1 MKGKLTVGGLLF
13 ATGFA
18 VAAASAAIPEVI
30 TYHGRLAPLPLP
42 KVLDANVGTNDG
54 YLALMDMTF
63 ALYDSAVSN
72 AAPAWARTVGNVRI
86 ESNGFFYV
94 ELSNDLGS
102 NALTNRCRLSEALA
116 GMKGVPEI
124 GLRLGRDLKDVEMKP
139 RQRLTTSVRAARAAR
154 TRIAD
159 RFVAE
164 RGISFPTLQ
173 TEVLAASQLSVAK
186 QLVLGGRCTLTTCPE
201 RRLGGKGSELTVCGV
216 RTWRDPGDVRASMVD
231 TYAIGSAPHDMVLTY
246 EDKGETYTVIVPR
259 GGKVTAQPGT
269 VNSVVAATE
278 FGK

>member
-1 MKGKLTVGGLLF
+1 MRGKLTVGGLLF

-30 TYHGRLAPLPLP
+30 TYHGQLALPLP
-42 KVLDANVGTNDG
+42 NAFSANVTTNGD

-72 AAPAWARTVGNVRI
+72 AAPAWARTIGNVRI
-86 ESNGFFYV
+86 ETNGVFHV

-102 NALTNRCRLSEALA
+102 NALTNGCRLSEALA

-124 GLRLGRDLKDVEMKP
+124 GLRLGRDLKDEEMKP
-139 RQRLTTSVRAARAAR
+139 RQRLKTSVRAARAAR

-164 RGISFPTLQ
+164 RGVSFPVLQ
-173 TEVLAASQLSVAK
+173 TEALAASQLTALK
-186 QLVLGGRCTLTTCPE
+186 RLTLGGRCTLTTCPD
-201 RRLGGKGSELTVCGV
+201 RTLGGEDSKLTVCDV
-216 RTWRDPGDVRASMVD
+216 RTWRDAGNVRASMID
-231 TYAIGSAPHDMVLTY
+231 SYAIGSAPHDMVLTY
-246 EDKGETYTVIVPR
+246 EDRGETYTVIVPR
-259 GGKVTAQPGT
+259 GGKIMMQPGT
-269 VNSVVAATE
+269 VNSVVGATE

>member
-30 TYHGRLAPLPLP
+30 TYHGRLALP
-42 KVLDANVGTNDG
+42 KDKQGNVATNDG

-72 AAPAWARTVGNVRI
+72 AAPAWARTIGNVRV

-94 ELSNDLGS
+94 ELSNDIGS
-102 NALTNRCRLSEALA
+102 NALTNSCRLSEALA

-124 GLRLGRDLKDVEMKP
+124 GLRLGSDLNDEEMKP

-164 RGISFPTLQ
+164 RGVTFPALQ
-173 TEVLAASQLSVAK
+173 TEAMAASQLSVAK
-186 QLVLGGRCTLTTCPE
+186 RLTFGGRCTLTTCPE
-201 RRLGGKGSELTVCGV
+201 RTLGGTDSELTVCGV
-216 RTWRDPGDVRASMVD
+216 RSWRDQNNVRASMVD
-231 TYAIGSAPHDMVLTY
+231 SYAIGSAPHDMVLTY
-246 EDKGETYTVIVPR
+246 EDRGETYTVIVPR
-259 GGKVTAQPGT
+259 GGKITMQPGT
-269 VNSVVAATE
+269 VNSVVGATE

>member
-13 ATGFA
+13 ATGLA
-18 VAAASAAIPEVI
+18 VAAASAAVPEVI
-30 TYHGRLAPLPLP
+30 TYHGRLQVPLP
-42 KVLDANVGTNDG
+42 KVLNANVAANDG

-72 AAPAWARTVGNVRI
+72 AAPAWARTIGNVRV
-86 ESNGFFYV
+86 ESNGVFYV

-102 NALTNRCRLSEALA
+102 NALTNSCRLSEALA

-124 GLRLGRDLKDVEMKP
+124 GLRLGRDLKDEEMKP
-139 RQRLTTSVRAARAAR
+139 RQRLTMSVRAARAAR

-173 TEVLAASQLSVAK
+173 TEALAASQLSVASR
-186 QLVLGGRCTLTTCPE
+186 LTLGGRCTLTTCPE
-201 RRLGGKGSELTVCGV
+201 RTLGGENSELTVCGV
-216 RTWRDPGDVRASMVD
+216 RTWRDPGNVRASMVD
-231 TYAIGSAPHDMVLTY
+231 SYAIGSAPHDMVLTY
-246 EDKGETYTVIVPR
+246 EDRGETYTVIVPR
-259 GGKVTAQPGT
+259 GGKITMQPGT
-269 VNSVVAATE
+269 VNSVVGATE

>member
-18 VAAASAAIPEVI
+18 VAAASAAVPEVI
-30 TYHGRLAPLPLP
+30 TYHGRLQVPLP
-42 KVLDANVGTNDG
+42 KVLNANVRTNDG

-124 GLRLGRDLKDVEMKP
+124 GLRLGRDLKDEEMKP

-186 QLVLGGRCTLTTCPE
+186 QLMLGGRCTLTTCPE
-201 RRLGGKGSELTVCGV
+201 RTLGGEKSELTVCGV
-216 RTWRDPGDVRASMVD
+216 RSWRDPNNVRASMVD
-231 TYAIGSAPHDMVLTY
+231 SYAIGSAPHDMVLTY
-246 EDKGETYTVIVPR
+246 EDRGETYTVIVPR
-259 GGKVTAQPGT
+259 GGKVTVQPGT
-269 VNSVVAATE
+269 VNSVVGATE

>member
-30 TYHGRLAPLPLP
+30 TYHGRLAVPLP
-42 KVLDANVGTNDG
+42 KVIDANVGTNDG

-86 ESNGFFYV
+86 ESNGVFYV

-124 GLRLGRDLKDVEMKP
+124 GLRLGRDLKDEEMKP
-139 RQRLTTSVRAARAAR
+139 RQRLTTSVRAARAVR

-164 RGISFPTLQ
+164 RGVEFPVALQ
-173 TEVLAASQLSVAK
+173 TEALAASQLSVARR
-186 QLVLGGRCTLTTCPE
+186 LTLGGKCTLTTCPE
-201 RRLGGKGSELTVCGV
+201 RTLGGKNSELTVCGV
-216 RTWRDPGDVRASMVD
+216 RTWRDPGNVRESMID
-231 TYAIGSAPHDMVLTY
+231 SYAVGSAPHDMVLTY
-246 EDKGETYTVIVPR
+246 EDRGETYTVIVPR
-259 GGKVTAQPGT
+259 GGKITAQPGT

>member
-30 TYHGRLAPLPLP
+30 TYHGRLQVPLP
-42 KVLDANVGTNDG
+42 KVLNANVAANDG

-72 AAPAWARTVGNVRI
+72 AAPVWARTIGNVRI
-86 ESNGFFYV
+86 ESNGVFYA

-124 GLRLGRDLKDVEMKP
+124 GLRLGRALKDEELKP

-246 EDKGETYTVIVPR
+246 EDRGETYTVIVPR
-259 GGKVTAQPGT
+259 GGKIMMQPGT
-269 VNSVVAATE
+269 VNSVVGATE

>member
-18 VAAASAAIPEVI
+18 VAAASAAVPEVI
-30 TYHGRLAPLPLP
+30 TYHGRLQVPLP

-259 GGKVTAQPGT
+259 GGKVTVQPGT

>member
-30 TYHGRLAPLPLP
+30 TYHGRLQVPLP
-42 KVLDANVGTNDG
+42 KVLNANVAANDG

-72 AAPAWARTVGNVRI
+72 AAPVWARTIGNVRV

-102 NALTNRCRLSEALA
+102 NALTNSCRLSEALA

-124 GLRLGRDLKDVEMKP
+124 GLRLGRDLKDEELKP

-164 RGISFPTLQ
+164 RGVQFPALQ
-173 TEVLAASQLSVAK
+173 TEALAASQLSVARR
-186 QLVLGGRCTLTTCPE
+186 LTLGGKCTLTTCPE
-201 RRLGGKGSELTVCGV
+201 RTLGGADSELTVCGV
-216 RTWRDPGDVRASMVD
+216 RSWRDPNNVRASMVD
-231 TYAIGSAPHDMVLTY
+231 SYAIGSAPHDMVLTY
-246 EDKGETYTVIVPR
+246 EDRGETYTVIVPR
-259 GGKVTAQPGT
+259 GGKITAAPGT
-269 VNSVVAATE
+269 VNSVVGATE